1 MKNISINIWD
11 DYTDDGYLSPGES
24 QNTYAYIESD
34 LDDSSSKE
42 LLEQFKNLLI
52 TLKSFDPSITL
63 DLNFYDSSKVY
74 PSLIGTEHEIFLFK
88 KWQLEIFNISHSK
101 REAIIQELMTI
112 NFIFNDMKVI
122 IYSES

>member
-1 MKNISINIWD
+1 MKNICINIWD

-34 LDDSSSKE
+34 LDDSSSKA

-63 DLNFYDSSKVY
+63 DLNFYDSSKFY

-88 KWQLEIFNISHSK
+88 RWQLEIFNISHSK

-122 IYSES
+122 VYSES

>member
-1 MKNISINIWD
+1 M
-11 DYTDDGYLSPGES
+11 
-24 QNTYAYIESD
+24 
-34 LDDSSSKE
+34 
-42 LLEQFKNLLI
+42 
-52 TLKSFDPSITL
+52 TLKSFDSSITL

-88 KWQLEIFNISHSK
+88 RWQLEIFNISHSK

-122 IYSES
+122 VYSES